1 MLQDYC
7 MYYCFSLGPMA
18 LRYWLWVNVYL
29 LSIFTEQLF
38 LQGKIAIS
46 DVTVLSDI
54 FSDVKS
60 LDEQNIVQQSS
71 ND

>member
-7 MYYCFSLGPMA
+7 ITVSAYGFTVLTLGQSL
-18 LRYWLWVNVYL
+18 
-29 LSIFTEQLF
+29 LF

-54 FSDVKS
+54 FSDVTS
-60 LDEQNIVQQSS
+60 LDVQTIVQQSS
-71 ND
+71 NE